1 MSYVRRQRQD
11 ALAHALAQQP
21 GPSHHETAPV
31 PPVDSAAASSSSAAS
46 VASASSPLTMN
57 DSSGQQWQR
66 QQQQQQQHH
75 HHHHHFQPQHSA
87 QKEQQYQVKRAAVSP
102 VRYSAAP
109 VLSRPLST
117 HALHP
122 SYSSHLHHHLPN
134 QQQQQLPRL
143 PQDALNIHTDS
154 RLAHTQRALPQ
165 TGAASHPSSPLPPA
179 VPSPSSSS
187 PAARLDTSVSYSPFP
202 RQSQATPTF
211 HSLDNR
217 VSPVSSL
224 SPSPSALYF
233 HERMAGQHQGQGASL
248 SLRLQRSRE
257 LMAASREPE
266 GGEKESEQKGSTA
279 DKDDTSHSHS
289 PSDSV
294 SMSAASGS
302 TPNTSPIMPTSTTNN
317 NNHQQQ
323 PQPASA
329 SKPVSNSSTPK
340 PTPRTSSIDSAISS
354 LSSISHPT
362 THSHKSSVDSPAIT
376 SADISN
382 LISAA
387 NGSPEAVISHLV
399 KEKQQAVSQ
408 NSQLWR
414 LVEKQRRMVLALNK
428 DLERAMEDKDRLKK
442 KIKDLEKWKEDAIKA
457 EADRNATETPNSR
470 TEEGSKDDSSLAAKL
485 PVQTPVSDSPPKS
498 QPTPPSRRAPPAP
511 LQLSGSQRLRPHI
524 EVEHSNNQSS
534 SSNSNAVASDSEYD
548 STAEENDLPTFER
561 GRRKTREEDDR
572 LRETLL
578 AQKEKE
584 LSKSKSK
591 SKSKGRSQSDKKAKN
606 INPPEALQKEQAQQ
620 EARIGPPPA
629 TGFAGVGLPASP
641 RASVSPPYAARQAG
655 QSLASILGPVD
666 GPKSLRSRLT
676 KAPPMSPGLPQSPRP
691 GDRPIGSPMPRMP
704 REGHMNISTPLR
716 NAFPAPFQASQ
727 SQQPTN
733 PHIHQLVQHEKK
745 GSATSTSTSTSTS
758 TTIPTIDPAVQ
769 IDSSTPTAATT
780 PKTIYRGLV
789 SDEYPDLLLPPNSL
803 PSILIQVS
811 SSRLRPSRQS
821 YMNLNSSSAAERGN
835 PDEDPVFTLSVF
847 ARSSKLELWRVEKPI
862 VALPQLDQQVKA
874 LCRFSGRIPDRS
886 VFSGHS
892 PAKVDE
898 RRAALNNYFEALLDT
913 PMDDE
918 AALVICR
925 FLTADAIEP
934 RDDEMSLASRGGN
947 VNSSAGGS
955 RDIKATIQVGNDGKP
970 KMEGYLTKRGKNFG
984 GWKSRYFVLHG
995 PELKYYEHPGG
1006 THLGTIRIQHA
1017 QIGKQSSQSKNGSS
1031 SQAENYDDNQ
1041 YRHAFLILEPK
1052 KKDSSS
1058 LVRHVLCAE
1067 SDEERDAWVDSLL
1080 SHVEQIEGETDDKD
1094 KETQMDKDGRD
1105 ETTNKPRTPLNN
1117 SSANANA
1124 TKKGTS
1130 KDSSDGPE
1138 AEGLRALSYDDVVA
1152 AEAPV
1157 RGVPQGYES
1166 TDSLATPQ
1174 SHLDQAMPL
1183 TPSFK
1188 PISGPT
1194 NGVKIQDPSA
1204 WGNKPSTMSSVKE
1217 KKRSIWGFSRQAAN
1231 DSVSSTSRQDS
1242 ISGTATSG
1250 GGNGSASSLEHKET
1264 VRAVFGLPLAEAV
1277 EFCACPEPGA
1287 DTTLPAVVYRCLQYL
1302 RARKAECEE
1311 GIFRLSGSNVVIK
1324 GLKERF
1330 NTEGD
1335 LDFLEG
1341 DVYYDVHAVA
1351 SLFKQYLRELPI
1363 TVLTKEL
1370 HLDFI
1375 RVLDLDDKQKKIA
1388 AFHTLVHRLPK
1399 PNIAL
1404 LKALSEFLI
1413 NVVNNS
1419 DVNKMTV
1426 RNVGIVFAPTLNI
1439 PAPVF
1444 SLFLSDFDLI
1454 FGDTP
1459 PSFPQA
1465 RGSSPSSPPG
1475 TAPGS
1480 GSGPGSPGSIVEVT
1494 VESPGLNPED
1504 IRSPR
1509 HQMFSDLPCTPAY
1522 DQNSF
1527 HGQSNDANAYRLA
1540 KEHYD
1545 INAGFVPMHSHQHQY
1560 DPSTTPMNVNVS
1572 RDGQFGGLDGML
1584 APSGSSSQPTKSKRR
1599 ESSLLFMSLGSRK
1612 TSLPKIRDEE

>member
-11 ALAHALAQQP
+11 ALAHTLAQQP
-21 GPSHHETAPV
+21 GPSRHETALV
-31 PPVDSAAASSSSAAS
+31 PPDSSASASS
-46 VASASSPLTMN
+46 SASSPLKPIPT
-57 DSSGQQWQR
+57 SPYQQY
-66 QQQQQQQHH
+66 QQQQYQRQHQREH
-75 HHHHHFQPQHSA
+75 Q
-87 QKEQQYQVKRAAVSP
+87 EQYQHQHQQKRDGYPPA
-102 VRYSAAP
+102 RYSAAP

-122 SYSSHLHHHLPN
+122 SYSHLQQQQN
-134 QQQQQLPRL
+134 QQQQPRM

-154 RLAHTQRALPQ
+154 RLAQSQRALPQ
-165 TGAASHPSSPLPPA
+165 TGAASSHPAHSSYSPA
-179 VPSPSSSS
+179 SPAASS

-202 RQSQATPTF
+202 RQGQTPTF
-211 HSLDNR
+211 SQNYDR
-217 VSPVSSL
+217 TSPSSSL

-233 HERMAGQHQGQGASL
+233 HERMAGQHQGQGL

-257 LMAASREPE
+257 PLARENDR
-266 GGEKESEQKGSTA
+266 EKETERERERDTEQKGQ

-294 SMSAASGS
+294 SASTS
-302 TPNTSPIMPTSTTNN
+302 TPNTSPIMPTSNT
-317 NNHQQQ
+317 HQ
-323 PQPASA
+323 PST
-329 SKPVSNSSTPK
+329 STKKISSTALAK

-354 LSSISHPT
+354 LSSLSHPT
-362 THSHKSSVDSPAIT
+362 SHSHKSSVDHPAVT
-376 SADISN
+376 SADINN

-387 NGSPEAVISHLV
+387 NGSPEAVIAHLL

-428 DLERAMEDKDRLKK
+428 DLERTVEDKDKLKK
-442 KIKDLEKWKEDAIKA
+442 KVKELEKRMEENVVAGTDETTKSPDGQLEKEG
-457 EADRNATETPNSR
+457 E
-470 TEEGSKDDSSLAAKL
+470 SSSSTVKL
-485 PVQTPVSDSPPKS
+485 PLQTPTTESAPKQ

-524 EVEHSNNQSS
+524 QVDHSKQQDTGN
-534 SSNSNAVASDSEYD
+534 NAVASDSEYD
-548 STAEENDLPTFER
+548 SNMDEADLPTFER

-572 LRETLL
+572 LREAAI

-584 LSKSKSK
+584 QSKSK
-591 SKSKGRSQSDKKAKN
+591 SKSKGRSQSNKKPKN
-606 INPPEALQKEQAQQ
+606 INPPEAVQKEQAQQ
-620 EARIGPPPA
+620 DTKGGHGPGA
-629 TGFAGVGLPASP
+629 GFAGIGLPASP
-641 RASVSPPYAARQAG
+641 RASVSPPHLARQAG
-655 QSLASILGPVD
+655 QSLASVLGPAD
-666 GPKSLRSRLT
+666 GGKSLRSRLI

-704 REGHMNISTPLR
+704 RDGHMSLSTPLR
-716 NAFPAPFQASQ
+716 NAFPAPLHPQ
-727 SQQPTN
+727 SQQQPTSH
-733 PHIHQLVQHEKK
+733 PVQQLSQHEKK
-745 GSATSTSTSTSTS
+745 ASTTSTSTSTSAS

-780 PKTIYRGLV
+780 PKTIYRDLV
-789 SDEYPDLLLPPNSL
+789 SDDYPDLLLPPNSL

-821 YMNLNSSSAAERGN
+821 YMNTNSPSYNERGS

-847 ARSSKLELWRVEKPI
+847 ARSSRAELWRVEKPI
-862 VALPQLDQQVKA
+862 IALPQLDQQVKT
-874 LCRFSGRIPDRS
+874 LCRFAGRIPERS

-892 PAKVDE
+892 PAKVDA
-898 RRAALNNYFEALLDT
+898 RRAALNSYFEMLLDT

-925 FLTADAIEP
+925 FLTSDAIEP
-934 RDDEMSLASRGGN
+934 RDDEMSLVSGSGH
-947 VNSSAGGS
+947 VSSPSAGAS
-955 RDIKATIQVGNDGKP
+955 DIKAAIQVGADGKP

-995 PELKYYEHPGG
+995 PELKYFEFPGG
-1006 THLGTIRIQHA
+1006 PHLGTIRIQHA
-1017 QIGKQSSQSKNGSS
+1017 QIGKQSSGQGKNGSS
-1031 SQAENYDDNQ
+1031 SSQAEDQDDNQ

-1067 SDEERDAWVDSLL
+1067 SDEERDVWVESLL
-1080 SHVEQIEGETDDKD
+1080 GHVENIDEGDDDKD
-1094 KETQMDKDGRD
+1094 KEKHIDKDGKD
-1105 ETTNKPRTPLNN
+1105 ETANRPRIPL
-1117 SSANANA
+1117 SATNAN
-1124 TKKGTS
+1124 TSSSKKGTA
-1130 KDSSDGPE
+1130 KDSDSPD
-1138 AEGLRALSYDDVVA
+1138 ADGLRGFSYDDVVA
-1152 AEAPV
+1152 AEAPI
-1157 RGVPQGYES
+1157 RGGIPPGYES
-1166 TDSLATPQ
+1166 TDSLAASQ
-1174 SHLDQAMPL
+1174 AHFDQIMPS

-1204 WGNKPSTMSSVKE
+1204 WGNKPTTTTSVKE
-1217 KKRSIWGFSRQAAN
+1217 KKRSIWGFSRQAAPS
-1231 DSVSSTSRQDS
+1231 DSVTTGRQDS
-1242 ISGTATSG
+1242 ISGAGGSTAG
-1250 GGNGSASSLEHKET
+1250 GRNGSASSLEGKET

-1302 RARKAECEE
+1302 RARKAESEE

-1324 GLKERF
+1324 ALKERF

-1351 SLFKQYLRELPI
+1351 SLFKQYLRELPT

-1388 AFHTLVHRLPK
+1388 AFHTLVHHLPK
-1399 PNIAL
+1399 ANIAL
-1404 LKALSEFLI
+1404 LKALSGFLI

-1459 PSFPQA
+1459 PPFAQGP
-1465 RGSSPSSPPG
+1465 GSSPGSPPG

-1480 GSGPGSPGSIVEVT
+1480 GSGPGSPGSVEIT
-1494 VESPGLNPED
+1494 VDSPGLSPDD

-1527 HGQSNDANAYRLA
+1527 HQQSNDVNANAYRHA
-1540 KEHYD
+1540 KENYD
-1545 INAGFVPMHSHQHQY
+1545 INTGFVPMHSHQHHQHQHPY
-1560 DPSTTPMNVNVS
+1560 DPSTSPMNVNINLAHQGQ
-1572 RDGQFGGLDGML
+1572 RDGQFTGLDGML
-1584 APSGSSSQPTKSKRR
+1584 APSGGPPQTNKSKRR

-1612 TSLPKIRDEE
+1612 TSMPKIRDEE